1 MECVGARTRGR
12 GKAGRPDA
20 GDGDAPDRPLPDPD
34 RRRLGLGRA
43 GDRQGRGP
51 GMTQLTDAPSASQ
64 ADEPESAASEPSTPA
79 PASRWRRWLRSAD
92 LRAPVIYLL
101 MAGVVTERAWFYL
114 RNYIMAG
121 NQQDQTFFEWALANA
136 VRVVV
141 GRHDPFV
148 TDMMNVPDGV
158 NMMANTSAYGLTI
171 PLIPVTMLFGPHV
184 SFAVMVT
191 LSLAATAYAWY
202 WFFSRHLVDSR
213 LAAFVGGAFGG
224 FGPGMISQAN
234 AHPNL
239 VAQFVLPLIIA
250 QVLRL
255 AEGGRTVRHGILLGL
270 LVTYQAFLNEE
281 LLFVLA
287 LCLGL
292 FTLVWALHRR
302 AEARALV
309 PRFVRGLGV
318 GALVAGVLLAYPLY
332 QQFFGRQVYHG
343 LWSGARFFGADLFSF
358 TAFSGTSLSGDPT
371 TARVFAQ
378 NSAEQN
384 SFFGWPL
391 VVFCGL
397 IVVIMWRHLVVR
409 SVAVVGVVFGL
420 LSLGPVLLVQGR
432 RHHVPTPYL
441 LLQKLPI
448 FDSVITTRLALVL
461 IPVIAVLL
469 ALFMQHVLLIRG
481 DEARVG
487 RIRLV
492 AGALVV
498 AVLLPLAPTR
508 LAIVSR
514 TPTPEFITSGTWKA
528 YVPPGHTLVPVP
540 LPAYTNAM
548 DGMQWASTQRPTTA
562 ILAAVNRTGRVPRI
576 TDVDRDRA
584 KEDLKFWRA
593 AVVVLSP
600 RRPFA
605 DALRETV
612 TALLDSQ
619 PPRLIQGAWVWDVR
633 WVSGG

>member
-213 LAAFVGGAFGG
+213 LAAFVGGAFCG

-239 VAQFVLPLIIA
+239 VAQFALPLIIA

-255 AEGGRTVRHGILLGL
+255 AEGGRTVRHGIILGL

-371 TARVFAQ
+371 TAR
-378 NSAEQN
+378 
-384 SFFGWPL
+384 
-391 VVFCGL
+391 
-397 IVVIMWRHLVVR
+397 
-409 SVAVVGVVFGL
+409 VFGL

-548 DGMQWASTQRPTTA
+548 DGMQWASTQRVEFAVPAGYFLGPDPRTPDKIGMFGAPQRPTTA